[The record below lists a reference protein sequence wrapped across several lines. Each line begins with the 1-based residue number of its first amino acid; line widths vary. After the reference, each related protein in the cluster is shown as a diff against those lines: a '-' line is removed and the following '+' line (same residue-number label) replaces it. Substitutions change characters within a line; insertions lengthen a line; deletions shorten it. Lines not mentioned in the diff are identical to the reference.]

1 MGLILLSLPRAD
13 HRGGVKCQLSG
24 GPGGTLKATGIW
36 GEAGGG
42 AEARAP
48 TGGRT
53 SAFQTHT
60 KGLSS
65 LSIPSQEEAQRRRR
79 ELAKKLLTWVDF
91 AVTAAY
97 PRRHIPEGKL
107 PASHPILS

>member
-1 MGLILLSLPRAD
+1 MSAVWRAWWD
-13 HRGGVKCQLSG
+13 AESHWNLGTGRGWSGSQSPHR
-24 GPGGTLKATGIW
+24 
-36 GEAGGG
+36 
-42 AEARAP
+42 
-48 TGGRT
+48 GRT

-65 LSIPSQEEAQRRRR
+65 LSIPSQEEAQSRRR

-91 AVTAAY
+91 VVATAY

-107 PASHPILS
+107 PASHPLLS

>member
-36 GEAGGG
+36 GQAGGG

-48 TGGRT
+48 TGAERPL
-53 SAFQTHT
+53 SRHT

-65 LSIPSQEEAQRRRR
+65 LSIPSQEEAQSRRR

-91 AVTAAY
+91 VVATAY

-107 PASHPILS
+107 PASHPLLS